1 VNREVQSNQ
10 GSHHNAERTAR
21 VQILSGAVLL
31 LSTMLLGAC
40 TDEPEAPIGATATLP
55 DSVADSVYIGEH
67 IISMTGSNPGAVAV
81 RGDRIVATGSAQEI
95 TPLIGESTRVIE
107 LGEQALLP
115 GFIDA
120 HGHFSALARTADYVD
135 LSPPPVG
142 GAESIADIVR
152 ALRLAIEQ
160 SNIPAGTLVTGFGYD
175 DSLLE
180 ERRHPTRFDLDE
192 ASTSHPIVIRHVS
205 GHLAVGNSLALADAG
220 ISAET
225 PDPAGGIV
233 RRLEDGAPD
242 GVMEETAMTLL
253 PDAVASLT
261 PERFAELRR
270 QALQIYAGYGI
281 TTIQDSNL
289 PLDYI
294 EMLRQEAASDAYPV
308 DMVAYAMA
316 NPLSDEVLD
325 SIEVEQNYV
334 NGFRL
339 GGIKFTLDG
348 SPQGRTAWLTEPYEQ
363 GPPGAADDYVAYPS
377 YEPSEYLRRIPA
389 IIERGLPVL
398 VHVNGDAAI
407 DLMLEGLESIA
418 QQGPLPD
425 HRSVAIHAQL
435 ARPDQ
440 LDRMRELGVLPSFYA
455 VHPFFWGDWHRLS
468 FGDERASFIS
478 PLRAALDRGIPIT
491 IHNDSPVVPP
501 DIMRLVSIAVNRETR
516 SGYVLGPDQRV
527 DVMEALHAVTLGA
540 AYQYF
545 EENEKGSLE
554 AGKRADFVILA
565 QDPRIVGSDALADID
580 IVETISR
587 GVSVFR
593 GNKSQP

>member
-1 VNREVQSNQ
+1 MTSEVQSNQ

-21 VQILSGAVLL
+21 VQILAGAVLL

-160 SNIPAGTLVTGFGYD
+160 SSIPAGTLVTGFGYD

-389 IIERGLPVL
+389 IIERGLPAL

-565 QDPRIVGSDALADID
+565 QDPRIVESEALADID

-587 GVSVFR
+587 GMTIYR
-593 GNKSQP
+593 RDR

>member
-1 VNREVQSNQ
+1 MNSELQSSQ

-40 TDEPEAPIGATATLP
+40 TDEPATHIGATATLP

-152 ALRLAIEQ
+152 ALRLEIEQ
-160 SNIPAGTLVTGFGYD
+160 SSIPVGTLVTGFGYD

-261 PERFAELRR
+261 AERFAELRR

-294 EMLRQEAASDAYPV
+294 EMLRQEAASEAYPV

-325 SIEVEQNYV
+325 SIELEQDYV

-389 IIERGLPVL
+389 IIERGLPAL

-565 QDPRIVGSDALADID
+565 QDPRIVESEALADID

-587 GVSVFR
+587 GISLYR
-593 GNKSQP
+593 RDR

>member
-1 VNREVQSNQ
+1 VTSQFQSNLKLRD
-10 GSHHNAERTAR
+10 NAERVAR
-21 VQILSGAVLL
+21 VKTLSGAALL
-31 LSTMLLGAC
+31 LATMLLGAC
-40 TDEPEAPIGATATLP
+40 SDEPATMSGAKATLP
-55 DSVADSVYIGEH
+55 ESIADSVYIGEH
-67 IISMTGSNPGAVAV
+67 IIAMTGVNPGAVAV
-81 RGDRIVATGSAQEI
+81 RGDRILATGSVQEI
-95 TPLIGESTRVIE
+95 ELLIGESTRVIE

-160 SNIPAGTLVTGFGYD
+160 SSIPAGTLVTGFGYD

-233 RRLEDGAPD
+233 RRLENGAPD

-253 PDAVASLT
+253 PDAVANLT

-270 QALQIYAGYGI
+270 QALQIYAAYGI

-294 EMLRQEAASDAYPV
+294 EMLRQEAASEAYPV

-316 NPLSDEVLD
+316 NPLSDEALD
-325 SIEVEQNYV
+325 SIELEQNYV

-348 SPQGRTAWLTEPYEQ
+348 SPQGRTAWLTEPYEE

-389 IIERGLPVL
+389 IIERGLPAL

-418 QQGPLPD
+418 QKGPLPD

-501 DIMRLVSIAVNRETR
+501 DIMRLVAIAVNRETR

-565 QDPRIVGSDALADID
+565 RDPRVVESKALADID
-580 IVETISR
+580 IVETVSR
-587 GVSVFR
+587 GVSVYR
-593 GNKSQP
+593 RDQ

>member
-1 VNREVQSNQ
+1 MNSEVQSNQ

-40 TDEPEAPIGATATLP
+40 TDEPATPIGATATLP

-294 EMLRQEAASDAYPV
+294 EMLRQEAASEAYPV

-389 IIERGLPVL
+389 IIERGLPAL

-565 QDPRIVGSDALADID
+565 QDPRIVESEALADID

-587 GVSVFR
+587 GITIYR
-593 GNKSQP
+593 RDR

>member
-1 VNREVQSNQ
+1 MTSQFQSNLKLRD
-10 GSHHNAERTAR
+10 NAERVAR
-21 VQILSGAVLL
+21 VKTLSGAALL
-31 LSTMLLGAC
+31 LATMLLGAC
-40 TDEPEAPIGATATLP
+40 SDEPATMSGAKATLP
-55 DSVADSVYIGEH
+55 ESIADSVYIGEH
-67 IISMTGSNPGAVAV
+67 IISMTGVNPGAVAV
-81 RGDRIVATGSAQEI
+81 RGDRILATGSVQEI
-95 TPLIGESTRVIE
+95 ELLIGESTRVIE

-160 SNIPAGTLVTGFGYD
+160 SSIPAGTLVTGFGYD

-233 RRLEDGAPD
+233 RRLENGAPD

-253 PDAVASLT
+253 PDAVANLT

-270 QALQIYAGYGI
+270 QALQIYAAYGI

-294 EMLRQEAASDAYPV
+294 EMLRQEAASEAYPV

-316 NPLSDEVLD
+316 NPLSDEALD
-325 SIEVEQNYV
+325 SIELEQNYV

-348 SPQGRTAWLTEPYEQ
+348 SPQGRTAWLTEPYEE

-389 IIERGLPVL
+389 IIERGLPAL

-418 QQGPLPD
+418 QKGPLPD

-501 DIMRLVSIAVNRETR
+501 DMMRLVAIAVNRETR

-554 AGKRADFVILA
+554 AGKRADLVILA
-565 QDPRIVGSDALADID
+565 RDPRIVESKALADID
-580 IVETISR
+580 IVETVSR
-587 GVSVFR
+587 GVSVYR
-593 GNKSQP
+593 RDQ

>member
-1 VNREVQSNQ
+1 MNSEVQSNQ

-21 VQILSGAVLL
+21 FQILSGAVLL

-81 RGDRIVATGSAQEI
+81 RGDRIVATGSAQQI

-160 SNIPAGTLVTGFGYD
+160 SSIPAGTLVTGFGYD

-389 IIERGLPVL
+389 IIERGLPAL

-468 FGDERASFIS
+468 FGDERASLIS

-565 QDPRIVGSDALADID
+565 QDPRIVESEALADID

-587 GVSVFR
+587 GMTIYR
-593 GNKSQP
+593 RDR

>member
-1 VNREVQSNQ
+1 MNSEVQSNQ

-21 VQILSGAVLL
+21 VQILAGAVLL

-40 TDEPEAPIGATATLP
+40 TDEPATPIGATATLP

-160 SNIPAGTLVTGFGYD
+160 SSIPAGTLVTGFGYD

-294 EMLRQEAASDAYPV
+294 EMLRQEAASEAYPV

-389 IIERGLPVL
+389 IIERGLPAL

-565 QDPRIVGSDALADID
+565 QDPRIVESEALADID

-593 GNKSQP
+593 RDQ

>member
-1 VNREVQSNQ
+1 MNSEVQSNQ

-81 RGDRIVATGSAQEI
+81 RGDRIVATGSAQQI

-160 SNIPAGTLVTGFGYD
+160 SSIPAGTLVTGFGYD

-205 GHLAVGNSLALADAG
+205 GHLAVGNSLALGDAG

-389 IIERGLPVL
+389 IIERGLPAL

-527 DVMEALHAVTLGA
+527 GVMEALHAVTLGA

-565 QDPRIVGSDALADID
+565 QDPRIVESEALADID

-587 GVSVFR
+587 GMTIYR
-593 GNKSQP
+593 RDR

>member
-1 VNREVQSNQ
+1 MNSEVQSNQ

-81 RGDRIVATGSAQEI
+81 RGDRIVATGSAQQI

-160 SNIPAGTLVTGFGYD
+160 SSIPAGTLVTGFGYD

-389 IIERGLPVL
+389 IIERGLPAL

-565 QDPRIVGSDALADID
+565 QDPRIVESEALADID

-587 GVSVFR
+587 GITIYR
-593 GNKSQP
+593 RDR

>member
-1 VNREVQSNQ
+1 MNSQFQSNLKLRD
-10 GSHHNAERTAR
+10 NAERVAR
-21 VQILSGAVLL
+21 VKTLSGAALL
-31 LSTMLLGAC
+31 LATMLLGAC
-40 TDEPEAPIGATATLP
+40 SDEPATMSGAKATLP
-55 DSVADSVYIGEH
+55 ESVADSVYIGEH
-67 IISMTGSNPGAVAV
+67 IISMTGVNPGAVAV
-81 RGDRIVATGSAQEI
+81 RGDRILATGSVQEI
-95 TPLIGESTRVIE
+95 ELLIGESTRVIE

-160 SNIPAGTLVTGFGYD
+160 SSLPAGTLVTGFGYD

-233 RRLEDGAPD
+233 RRLENGAPD

-253 PDAVASLT
+253 PDAVANLT

-270 QALQIYAGYGI
+270 QALEIYAAYGI

-294 EMLRQEAASDAYPV
+294 EMLRQEAASEAYPV

-316 NPLSDEVLD
+316 NPLSDEALD
-325 SIEVEQNYV
+325 SIELEQKYV

-348 SPQGRTAWLTEPYEQ
+348 SPQGRTAWLTEPYEE

-389 IIERGLPVL
+389 IIERGLPAL

-418 QQGPLPD
+418 QKGPLPD

-501 DIMRLVSIAVNRETR
+501 DMMRLVAIAVNRETR

-565 QDPRIVGSDALADID
+565 QDPRIVESKALADID
-580 IVETISR
+580 IVETVSR
-587 GVSVFR
+587 GVSVYR
-593 GNKSQP
+593 RDQ

>member
-1 VNREVQSNQ
+1 MNSEVQSNQ

-40 TDEPEAPIGATATLP
+40 TDEPATPIGATATLP

-261 PERFAELRR
+261 AERFAELRR

-294 EMLRQEAASDAYPV
+294 EMLRQEAASEAYPV

-389 IIERGLPVL
+389 IIERGLPAL

-565 QDPRIVGSDALADID
+565 QDPRIVESEALADID

-587 GVSVFR
+587 GMSIYR
-593 GNKSQP
+593 RDR

>member
-1 VNREVQSNQ
+1 MTSQFQSNLKLRD
-10 GSHHNAERTAR
+10 NAERVAR
-21 VQILSGAVLL
+21 VKTLSGAALL
-31 LSTMLLGAC
+31 LATMLLGAC
-40 TDEPEAPIGATATLP
+40 SDEPATMSGAKATLP
-55 DSVADSVYIGEH
+55 ESIADSVYIGEH
-67 IISMTGSNPGAVAV
+67 IIAMTGVNPGAVAV
-81 RGDRIVATGSAQEI
+81 RGDRILATGSVQEI
-95 TPLIGESTRVIE
+95 ELLIGESTRVIE

-160 SNIPAGTLVTGFGYD
+160 SSIPAGTLVTGFGYD

-233 RRLEDGAPD
+233 RRLENGAPD

-253 PDAVASLT
+253 PDAVANLT

-270 QALQIYAGYGI
+270 QALQIYAAYGI

-294 EMLRQEAASDAYPV
+294 EMLRQEAASEAYPV

-316 NPLSDEVLD
+316 NPLSDEALD
-325 SIEVEQNYV
+325 SIELEQNYV

-348 SPQGRTAWLTEPYEQ
+348 SPQGRTAWLTEPYEE

-389 IIERGLPVL
+389 IIERGLPAL

-418 QQGPLPD
+418 QKGPLPD

-501 DIMRLVSIAVNRETR
+501 DMMRLVAIAVNRETR

-554 AGKRADFVILA
+554 AGKRADLVILA
-565 QDPRIVGSDALADID
+565 RDPRIVESKALADID
-580 IVETISR
+580 IVETVSR
-587 GVSVFR
+587 GVSVYR
-593 GNKSQP
+593 RDQ

>member
-1 VNREVQSNQ
+1 VNSQFQSNLKLRD
-10 GSHHNAERTAR
+10 NAERVAR
-21 VQILSGAVLL
+21 VKTLSGAALL
-31 LSTMLLGAC
+31 LATMLLGAC
-40 TDEPEAPIGATATLP
+40 SDEPATMSGAKATLP
-55 DSVADSVYIGEH
+55 ESVADSVYIGEH
-67 IISMTGSNPGAVAV
+67 IISMTGVNPGAVAV
-81 RGDRIVATGSAQEI
+81 RGDHILATGSVQEI
-95 TPLIGESTRVIE
+95 ELLIGESTRVIE

-160 SNIPAGTLVTGFGYD
+160 SSIPAGTLVTGFGYD

-233 RRLEDGAPD
+233 RRLENGAPD

-253 PDAVASLT
+253 PDAVANLT

-270 QALQIYAGYGI
+270 QALQIYAAYGI

-294 EMLRQEAASDAYPV
+294 EMLRQEAASEAYPV

-316 NPLSDEVLD
+316 NPLSDEALD
-325 SIEVEQNYV
+325 SIELEQNYV

-348 SPQGRTAWLTEPYEQ
+348 SPQGRTAWLTEPYEE

-389 IIERGLPVL
+389 IIERGLPAL

-418 QQGPLPD
+418 QKGPLPD

-501 DIMRLVSIAVNRETR
+501 DMMRLVAIAVNRETR

-554 AGKRADFVILA
+554 AGKRADLVILA
-565 QDPRIVGSDALADID
+565 RDPRIVESKALADID
-580 IVETISR
+580 IVETVSR
-587 GVSVFR
+587 GVSVYR
-593 GNKSQP
+593 RDQ

>member
-1 VNREVQSNQ
+1 MNSELQSSQ
-10 GSHHNAERTAR
+10 GSHHNTERTAR
-21 VQILSGAVLL
+21 VKILSGAVLL

-40 TDEPEAPIGATATLP
+40 TDEPATPIGAMATLP

-160 SNIPAGTLVTGFGYD
+160 SSIPAGTLVTGFGYD

-294 EMLRQEAASDAYPV
+294 EMLRQEAASEAYPV

-325 SIEVEQNYV
+325 SIELEQNYV

-389 IIERGLPVL
+389 IIERGLPAL

-418 QQGPLPD
+418 QQAPLPD

-554 AGKRADFVILA
+554 AGKRADLVILA
-565 QDPRIVGSDALADID
+565 QDPRMVESEALADID

-587 GVSVFR
+587 GVSIFR
-593 GNKSQP
+593 RDR

>member
-1 VNREVQSNQ
+1 MNSELQSSQ

-40 TDEPEAPIGATATLP
+40 TDEPATPIGATATLP

-160 SNIPAGTLVTGFGYD
+160 SSIPAGTLVTGFGYD

-261 PERFAELRR
+261 AERFAELRR

-294 EMLRQEAASDAYPV
+294 EMLRQEAASEAYPV

-325 SIEVEQNYV
+325 SIELEQNYV

-389 IIERGLPVL
+389 IIERGLPAL

-565 QDPRIVGSDALADID
+565 QDPRIVESEALADIN

-587 GVSVFR
+587 GISIFR
-593 GNKSQP
+593 RDR

>member
-1 VNREVQSNQ
+1 MNSEVQSNQ

-40 TDEPEAPIGATATLP
+40 TDEPATPIGATATLP

-160 SNIPAGTLVTGFGYD
+160 SSIPAGTLVTGFGYD

-220 ISAET
+220 ISADT

-389 IIERGLPVL
+389 IIERGLPAL

-565 QDPRIVGSDALADID
+565 QDPRIVESEALADID

-587 GVSVFR
+587 GMTIYR
-593 GNKSQP
+593 RDR

>member
-1 VNREVQSNQ
+1 MNSQFQSNLKLRD
-10 GSHHNAERTAR
+10 NAERVAR
-21 VQILSGAVLL
+21 VKTLSGAALL
-31 LSTMLLGAC
+31 LATMLLGAC
-40 TDEPEAPIGATATLP
+40 SDEPATMSGAKATLP
-55 DSVADSVYIGEH
+55 ESVADSVYIGEH
-67 IISMTGSNPGAVAV
+67 IIAMTGVNPGAVAV
-81 RGDRIVATGSAQEI
+81 RGDRILATGSVQEI
-95 TPLIGESTRVIE
+95 ELLIGESTRVIE

-160 SNIPAGTLVTGFGYD
+160 SSLPAGTLVTGFGYD

-233 RRLEDGAPD
+233 RRLENGAPD

-253 PDAVASLT
+253 PDAVANLT

-270 QALQIYAGYGI
+270 QALEIYAAYGI

-294 EMLRQEAASDAYPV
+294 EMLRQEAASEAYPV

-316 NPLSDEVLD
+316 NPLSDEALD
-325 SIEVEQNYV
+325 SIELEQKYV

-348 SPQGRTAWLTEPYEQ
+348 SPQGRTAWLTEPYEE

-389 IIERGLPVL
+389 IIERGLPAL

-418 QQGPLPD
+418 QKGPLPD

-501 DIMRLVSIAVNRETR
+501 DMMRLVAIAVNRETR

-565 QDPRIVGSDALADID
+565 QDPRIVESKALADID
-580 IVETISR
+580 IVETVSR
-587 GVSVFR
+587 GVSVYR
-593 GNKSQP
+593 RDQ

>member
-1 VNREVQSNQ
+1 MNSEVQSNQ

-40 TDEPEAPIGATATLP
+40 TDEPATPIGATATLP

-261 PERFAELRR
+261 AERFAELRR

-294 EMLRQEAASDAYPV
+294 EMLRQEAASEAYPV

-389 IIERGLPVL
+389 IIERGLPAL

-565 QDPRIVGSDALADID
+565 QDPRIVESEALADID

-587 GVSVFR
+587 GMTIYR
-593 GNKSQP
+593 RDR

>member
-1 VNREVQSNQ
+1 MNSEVQSNQ
-10 GSHHNAERTAR
+10 GSHHNAERPAR
-21 VQILSGAVLL
+21 VQILSCAVLL

-40 TDEPEAPIGATATLP
+40 TDEPATPIGATATLP

-160 SNIPAGTLVTGFGYD
+160 SSIPAGTLVTGFGYD

-294 EMLRQEAASDAYPV
+294 EMLRQEAASEAYPV

-363 GPPGAADDYVAYPS
+363 GPPGAADDYVAYAS

-389 IIERGLPVL
+389 IIERGLPAL

-565 QDPRIVGSDALADID
+565 QDPRIVESEALADID

-593 GNKSQP
+593 GNQ

>member
-1 VNREVQSNQ
+1 MNSQFQSNIKLRD
-10 GSHHNAERTAR
+10 NAERVAR
-21 VQILSGAVLL
+21 VKILSGAALL
-31 LSTMLLGAC
+31 LATMLLGAC
-40 TDEPEAPIGATATLP
+40 SDEPATMSGAKATLP
-55 DSVADSVYIGEH
+55 ESVADSVYIGEH
-67 IISMTGSNPGAVAV
+67 IIAMTGVNPGAVAV
-81 RGDRIVATGSAQEI
+81 RGDRILATGSVQEI
-95 TPLIGESTRVIE
+95 ELLIGESTRVIE

-160 SNIPAGTLVTGFGYD
+160 SSLPAGTLVTGFGYD

-233 RRLEDGAPD
+233 RRLENGAPD

-253 PDAVASLT
+253 PDAVANLT

-270 QALQIYAGYGI
+270 QALEIYAAYGI

-294 EMLRQEAASDAYPV
+294 EMLRQEAASEAYPV

-316 NPLSDEVLD
+316 NSLSDQALD
-325 SIEVEQNYV
+325 SIELEQKYV

-348 SPQGRTAWLTEPYEQ
+348 SPQGRTAWLTEPYEE

-389 IIERGLPVL
+389 IIERGLPAL

-418 QQGPLPD
+418 QKGPLPD

-501 DIMRLVSIAVNRETR
+501 DMMRLVAIAVNRETR

-565 QDPRIVGSDALADID
+565 QDPRIVESKALADID
-580 IVETISR
+580 IVETVSR
-587 GVSVFR
+587 GVSVYR
-593 GNKSQP
+593 RDQ

>member
-1 VNREVQSNQ
+1 VNSQFQSNLKLRD
-10 GSHHNAERTAR
+10 NAERVAR
-21 VQILSGAVLL
+21 VKTLSGAALL
-31 LSTMLLGAC
+31 LATMLLGAC
-40 TDEPEAPIGATATLP
+40 SDEPATMSGAKATLP
-55 DSVADSVYIGEH
+55 ESVADSVYIGEH
-67 IISMTGSNPGAVAV
+67 IISMTGVNPGAVAV
-81 RGDRIVATGSAQEI
+81 RGDRILATGSVQEI
-95 TPLIGESTRVIE
+95 ELLIGESTRVIE

-160 SNIPAGTLVTGFGYD
+160 SSIPAGTLVTGFGYD

-233 RRLEDGAPD
+233 RRLENGAPD

-253 PDAVASLT
+253 PDAVANLT

-270 QALQIYAGYGI
+270 QALQIYAAYGI

-294 EMLRQEAASDAYPV
+294 EMLRQEAASEAYPV

-316 NPLSDEVLD
+316 NPLSDEALD
-325 SIEVEQNYV
+325 SIELEQNYV

-348 SPQGRTAWLTEPYEQ
+348 SPQGRTAWLTEPYEE

-389 IIERGLPVL
+389 IIERGLPAL

-418 QQGPLPD
+418 QKGPLPD

-501 DIMRLVSIAVNRETR
+501 DMMRLVAIAVNRETR

-565 QDPRIVGSDALADID
+565 RDPRVVESKALADID
-580 IVETISR
+580 IVETVSR
-587 GVSVFR
+587 GVSVYR
-593 GNKSQP
+593 RDQ

>member
-1 VNREVQSNQ
+1 MNSEVQSNQ

-40 TDEPEAPIGATATLP
+40 TDEPATPIGATATLP

-160 SNIPAGTLVTGFGYD
+160 SSIPAGTLVTGFGYD

-389 IIERGLPVL
+389 IIERGLPAL

-565 QDPRIVGSDALADID
+565 QDPRIVESEALADID

-587 GVSVFR
+587 GMTIYR
-593 GNKSQP
+593 RDR

>member
-1 VNREVQSNQ
+1 MNSELQSSQ

-40 TDEPEAPIGATATLP
+40 TDEPATPIGATATLT

-160 SNIPAGTLVTGFGYD
+160 SSIPAGTLVTGFGYD

-253 PDAVASLT
+253 PDAVKSLT

-389 IIERGLPVL
+389 IIERGLPAL

-565 QDPRIVGSDALADID
+565 QDPRIVESEALADIN

-587 GVSVFR
+587 GISIFR
-593 GNKSQP
+593 RDR

>member
-1 VNREVQSNQ
+1 MTSQFQSNLKLRD
-10 GSHHNAERTAR
+10 NAERVAR
-21 VQILSGAVLL
+21 VKTLSGAALL
-31 LSTMLLGAC
+31 LATMLLGAC
-40 TDEPEAPIGATATLP
+40 SDEPATMSGAKATLP
-55 DSVADSVYIGEH
+55 ESIADSVYIGEH
-67 IISMTGSNPGAVAV
+67 IIAMTGVNPGAVAV
-81 RGDRIVATGSAQEI
+81 RGDRILATGSVQEI
-95 TPLIGESTRVIE
+95 ELLIGESTRVIE

-160 SNIPAGTLVTGFGYD
+160 SSIPAGTLVTGFGYD

-233 RRLEDGAPD
+233 RRLENGAPD

-253 PDAVASLT
+253 PDAVANLT

-270 QALQIYAGYGI
+270 QALEIYAAYGI

-294 EMLRQEAASDAYPV
+294 EMLRQEAASEAYPV

-316 NPLSDEVLD
+316 NPLSDEALD
-325 SIEVEQNYV
+325 SIELEQNYV

-348 SPQGRTAWLTEPYEQ
+348 SPQGRTAWLTEPYEE

-389 IIERGLPVL
+389 IIERSLPAL

-418 QQGPLPD
+418 QKGPLPD

-501 DIMRLVSIAVNRETR
+501 DIMRLVAIAVNRETR

-565 QDPRIVGSDALADID
+565 RDPRVVESEALADID
-580 IVETISR
+580 IVETVSR
-587 GVSVFR
+587 GVSVYR
-593 GNKSQP
+593 RDQ

>member
-1 VNREVQSNQ
+1 VNSELQSSQ

-40 TDEPEAPIGATATLP
+40 TDEPATPIGATATLP

-152 ALRLAIEQ
+152 ALRLEIEQ
-160 SNIPAGTLVTGFGYD
+160 SSIPVGTLVTGFGYD

-261 PERFAELRR
+261 AERFAELRR

-294 EMLRQEAASDAYPV
+294 EMLRQEAASEAYPV

-325 SIEVEQNYV
+325 SIELEQNYV

-363 GPPGAADDYVAYPS
+363 GPPGAAEDYVAYPS

-389 IIERGLPVL
+389 IIERGLPAL

-565 QDPRIVGSDALADID
+565 QDPRIVESEALADIN

-587 GVSVFR
+587 GISIFR
-593 GNKSQP
+593 RDR

>member
-1 VNREVQSNQ
+1 MNSQFQSNLKLRD
-10 GSHHNAERTAR
+10 NAERVAR
-21 VQILSGAVLL
+21 VKTLSGAALL
-31 LSTMLLGAC
+31 LATMLLGAC
-40 TDEPEAPIGATATLP
+40 SDEPATMSGAKATLP
-55 DSVADSVYIGEH
+55 ESIADSVYIGEH
-67 IISMTGSNPGAVAV
+67 IIAMTGVNPGAVAV
-81 RGDRIVATGSAQEI
+81 RGDRILATGSVQEI
-95 TPLIGESTRVIE
+95 ELLIGESTRVIE

-160 SNIPAGTLVTGFGYD
+160 SSIPAGTLVTGFGYD

-233 RRLEDGAPD
+233 RRLENGAPD

-253 PDAVASLT
+253 PDAVANLT

-270 QALQIYAGYGI
+270 QALQIYAAYGI

-294 EMLRQEAASDAYPV
+294 EMLRQEAASEAYPV

-316 NPLSDEVLD
+316 NPLSDEALD
-325 SIEVEQNYV
+325 SIELEQNYV

-348 SPQGRTAWLTEPYEQ
+348 SPQGRTAWLTEPYEE

-377 YEPSEYLRRIPA
+377 YAPSEYLRRIPA
-389 IIERGLPVL
+389 IIERGLPAL

-418 QQGPLPD
+418 QKGPLPD

-501 DIMRLVSIAVNRETR
+501 DMMRLVAIAVNRETR

-554 AGKRADFVILA
+554 AGKRADLVILA
-565 QDPRIVGSDALADID
+565 QDPRIVESKALADID
-580 IVETISR
+580 IVETVSR
-587 GVSVFR
+587 GVSVYR
-593 GNKSQP
+593 RDQ

>member
-1 VNREVQSNQ
+1 MNSEVQSNQ
-10 GSHHNAERTAR
+10 GSHHNVERTAR

-40 TDEPEAPIGATATLP
+40 TDEPATPIGATATLP
-55 DSVADSVYIGEH
+55 DSVADAVYIGEH

-160 SNIPAGTLVTGFGYD
+160 SSIPAGTLVTGFGYD

-294 EMLRQEAASDAYPV
+294 EMLRQEAASEAYPV

-389 IIERGLPVL
+389 IIERGLPAL

-565 QDPRIVGSDALADID
+565 QDPRIVESEALADID

-587 GVSVFR
+587 GMSIYR
-593 GNKSQP
+593 RDR

>member
-1 VNREVQSNQ
+1 MNSEVQSNQ

-389 IIERGLPVL
+389 IIERGLPAL

-565 QDPRIVGSDALADID
+565 QDPRIVESEALADID

-587 GVSVFR
+587 GMSIYR
-593 GNKSQP
+593 RDR

>member
-1 VNREVQSNQ
+1 MNSEVQSNQ

-40 TDEPEAPIGATATLP
+40 TDEPATPIGATATLP

-160 SNIPAGTLVTGFGYD
+160 SSIPAGTLVTGFGYD

-316 NPLSDEVLD
+316 NPLSDKVLD

-389 IIERGLPVL
+389 IIERGLPAL

-565 QDPRIVGSDALADID
+565 QDPRIVESEALADID

-587 GVSVFR
+587 GMTIYR
-593 GNKSQP
+593 RDR

>member
-1 VNREVQSNQ
+1 MNSEVQSNQ

-160 SNIPAGTLVTGFGYD
+160 SSIPAGTLVTGFGYD

-389 IIERGLPVL
+389 IIERGLPAL

-565 QDPRIVGSDALADID
+565 QDPRIVESEALADID

-587 GVSVFR
+587 GMTIYR
-593 GNKSQP
+593 RDR

>member
-1 VNREVQSNQ
+1 MNSQFQSNLKLRD
-10 GSHHNAERTAR
+10 NAERVAR
-21 VQILSGAVLL
+21 VKTLSGAALL
-31 LSTMLLGAC
+31 LATMLLGAC
-40 TDEPEAPIGATATLP
+40 SDEPATMSGAKATLP
-55 DSVADSVYIGEH
+55 ESIADSVYIGEH
-67 IISMTGSNPGAVAV
+67 IISMTGVNPGAVAV
-81 RGDRIVATGSAQEI
+81 RGDRILATGSAQEI
-95 TPLIGESTRVIE
+95 EPLIGESTRVIE

-160 SNIPAGTLVTGFGYD
+160 SSIPAGTLVTGFGYD

-233 RRLEDGAPD
+233 RRLENGAPD

-253 PDAVASLT
+253 PDAVANLT

-270 QALQIYAGYGI
+270 QALQIYAAYGI

-294 EMLRQEAASDAYPV
+294 EMLRQEAASEAYPV

-316 NPLSDEVLD
+316 NPLSDEALD
-325 SIEVEQNYV
+325 SIELEQNYV

-348 SPQGRTAWLTEPYEQ
+348 SPQGRTAWLTEPYEE

-389 IIERGLPVL
+389 IIERGLPAL

-418 QQGPLPD
+418 QKGPLPD

-501 DIMRLVSIAVNRETR
+501 DMMRLVAIAVNRETR

-554 AGKRADFVILA
+554 AGKRADLVILA
-565 QDPRIVGSDALADID
+565 RDPRIVESKALADID
-580 IVETISR
+580 IVETVSR
-587 GVSVFR
+587 GVSVYR
-593 GNKSQP
+593 RDQ

>member
-1 VNREVQSNQ
+1 MNSEVQSNQ
-10 GSHHNAERTAR
+10 GSHHNAERTAC
-21 VQILSGAVLL
+21 VQILAGAVLL

-81 RGDRIVATGSAQEI
+81 RGDRIVATGSAQQI

-160 SNIPAGTLVTGFGYD
+160 SSIPAGTLVTGFGYD

-220 ISAET
+220 ISADT

-389 IIERGLPVL
+389 IIERGLPAL

-565 QDPRIVGSDALADID
+565 QDPRIVESEALADID

-587 GVSVFR
+587 GMTIYR
-593 GNKSQP
+593 RDR

>member
-1 VNREVQSNQ
+1 MTSQFQSNLKLRD
-10 GSHHNAERTAR
+10 NAERVAR
-21 VQILSGAVLL
+21 VKTLSGAALL
-31 LSTMLLGAC
+31 LATMLLGAC
-40 TDEPEAPIGATATLP
+40 SDEPATMSGAKATLP
-55 DSVADSVYIGEH
+55 ESIADSVYIGEH
-67 IISMTGSNPGAVAV
+67 IIAMTGVNPGAVAV
-81 RGDRIVATGSAQEI
+81 RGDRILATGSVQEI
-95 TPLIGESTRVIE
+95 ELLIGESTRVIE

-160 SNIPAGTLVTGFGYD
+160 SSIPAGTLVTGFGYD

-233 RRLEDGAPD
+233 RRLENGAPD

-253 PDAVASLT
+253 PDAVANLT

-270 QALQIYAGYGI
+270 QALEIYAAYGI

-294 EMLRQEAASDAYPV
+294 EMLRQEAASEAYPV

-316 NPLSDEVLD
+316 NPLSDEALD
-325 SIEVEQNYV
+325 SIELEQNYV

-348 SPQGRTAWLTEPYEQ
+348 SPQGRTAWLTEPYEE

-389 IIERGLPVL
+389 IIERGLPAL

-418 QQGPLPD
+418 QKGPLPD

-501 DIMRLVSIAVNRETR
+501 DIMRLVAIAVNRETR

-565 QDPRIVGSDALADID
+565 RDPRVVESEALADID
-580 IVETISR
+580 IVETVSR
-587 GVSVFR
+587 GVSVYR
-593 GNKSQP
+593 RDQ